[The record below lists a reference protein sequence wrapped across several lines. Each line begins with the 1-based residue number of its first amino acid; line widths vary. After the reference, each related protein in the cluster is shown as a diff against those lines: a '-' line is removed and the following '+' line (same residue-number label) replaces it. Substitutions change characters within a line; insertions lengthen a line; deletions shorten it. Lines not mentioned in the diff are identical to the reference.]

1 MHLSKLTIKQKLYFA
16 FLFMAAVTFVVA
28 FMCASNLSSNINAV
42 FDTKTTLAKNLVV
55 VSNVQQTM
63 SELDG
68 AVSACATDPVSNKA
82 KADSLSM
89 LVTDFKS
96 AMNNFSF
103 KEYKDDVARITAAAN
118 EYVSGVS
125 KIADFAKNG
134 DTAAAKFYADNMVN
148 QRIVVTT
155 GLVKINASMVSHCS
169 EAVEQI
175 SGRGTVYLAYV
186 LAVLTVIFALYISA
200 QISSSIQHTLR
211 IATKAA
217 NAIARGD
224 LTEEIEGNYDNELG
238 ELLSSL
244 DMMRRRWQALVKN
257 MQSTIYSV
265 EGNVR
270 SVSMITDKVTEGAG
284 VAQSRSM
291 SVSAAANQMVNNTS
305 DIARNCVQ
313 ASESASV
320 ASDITNSSVAQ
331 ISQTINGIQ
340 DQVNKSKDD
349 AELVRALVEQA
360 QKIGNIVNTIE
371 DIANQTNLLA
381 LNAAIEAARAGTY
394 GKGFAVVADE
404 VRALASRTSKSTSE
418 ITSMVKQIQSD
429 ANSANATLQRSLVR
443 MNELAGAA
451 ADVESHLQTIQEH
464 VGSAAEQITQ
474 IATAA
479 NEQTS
484 ATSEISDNINQIKDI
499 IEGFNVEVDSSH
511 QEISASVRQL
521 DTLLAQVKK
530 ITV

>member
-1 MHLSKLTIKQKLYFA
+1 M
-16 FLFMAAVTFVVA
+16 M
-28 FMCASNLSSNINAV
+28 
-42 FDTKTTLAKNLVV
+42 
-55 VSNVQQTM
+55 
-63 SELDG
+63 
-68 AVSACATDPVSNKA
+68 
-82 KADSLSM
+82 
-89 LVTDFKS
+89 
-96 AMNNFSF
+96 
-103 KEYKDDVARITAAAN
+103 DDAQ
-118 EYVSGVS
+118 
-125 KIADFAKNG
+125 
-134 DTAAAKFYADNMVN
+134 NMVN
-148 QRIVVTT
+148 
-155 GLVKINASMVSHCS
+155 
-169 EAVEQI
+169 
-175 SGRGTVYLAYV
+175 GT
-186 LAVLTVIFALYISA
+186 S
-200 QISSSIQHTLR
+200 
-211 IATKAA
+211 
-217 NAIARGD
+217 
-224 LTEEIEGNYDNELG
+224 
-238 ELLSSL
+238 
-244 DMMRRRWQALVKN
+244 
-257 MQSTIYSV
+257 
-265 EGNVR
+265 
-270 SVSMITDKVTEGAG
+270 
-284 VAQSRSM
+284 
-291 SVSAAANQMVNNTS
+291 
-305 DIARNCVQ
+305 
-313 ASESASV
+313 
-320 ASDITNSSVAQ
+320 
-331 ISQTINGIQ
+331 
-340 DQVNKSKDD
+340 
-349 AELVRALVEQA
+349 
-360 QKIGNIVNTIE
+360 NTIE

>member
-1 MHLSKLTIKQKLYFA
+1 MI
-16 FLFMAAVTFVVA
+16 FVSW
-28 FMCASNLSSNINAV
+28 CADQCGYLDEGV
-42 FDTKTTLAKNLVV
+42 LPKMEGVLPLVDWFREHDQWQYRDYEP
-55 VSNVQQTM
+55 NPGDLIFYDW
-63 SELDG
+63 ENDG
-68 AVSACATDPVSNKA
+68 
-82 KADSLSM
+82 
-89 LVTDFKS
+89 
-96 AMNNFSF
+96 
-103 KEYKDDVARITAAAN
+103 
-118 EYVSGVS
+118 
-125 KIADFAKNG
+125 IADHVGIVERVENG
-134 DTAAAKFYADNMVN
+134 
-148 QRIVVTT
+148 
-155 GLVKINASMVSHCS
+155 L
-169 EAVEQI
+169 
-175 SGRGTVYLAYV
+175 
-186 LAVLTVIFALYISA
+186 
-200 QISSSIQHTLR
+200 
-211 IATKAA
+211 
-217 NAIARGD
+217 
-224 LTEEIEGNYDNELG
+224 
-238 ELLSSL
+238 
-244 DMMRRRWQALVKN
+244 
-257 MQSTIYSV
+257 IYSV

-291 SVSAAANQMVNNTS
+291 SVSAAANQMVNNTT

>member
-224 LTEEIEGNYDNELG
+224 LTEEIEG
-238 ELLSSL
+238 
-244 DMMRRRWQALVKN
+244 
-257 MQSTIYSV
+257 
-265 EGNVR
+265 
-270 SVSMITDKVTEGAG
+270 EGAG

>member
-1 MHLSKLTIKQKLYFA
+1 MLLRVVQCQYQQLQIRWLT
-16 FLFMAAVTFVVA
+16 T
-28 FMCASNLSSNINAV
+28 
-42 FDTKTTLAKNLVV
+42 
-55 VSNVQQTM
+55 
-63 SELDG
+63 
-68 AVSACATDPVSNKA
+68 
-82 KADSLSM
+82 
-89 LVTDFKS
+89 
-96 AMNNFSF
+96 
-103 KEYKDDVARITAAAN
+103 
-118 EYVSGVS
+118 
-125 KIADFAKNG
+125 
-134 DTAAAKFYADNMVN
+134 
-148 QRIVVTT
+148 
-155 GLVKINASMVSHCS
+155 H
-169 EAVEQI
+169 
-175 SGRGTVYLAYV
+175 
-186 LAVLTVIFALYISA
+186 
-200 QISSSIQHTLR
+200 
-211 IATKAA
+211 
-217 NAIARGD
+217 
-224 LTEEIEGNYDNELG
+224 
-238 ELLSSL
+238 
-244 DMMRRRWQALVKN
+244 
-257 MQSTIYSV
+257 
-265 EGNVR
+265 
-270 SVSMITDKVTEGAG
+270 
-284 VAQSRSM
+284 
-291 SVSAAANQMVNNTS
+291 
-305 DIARNCVQ
+305 Q

>member
-1 MHLSKLTIKQKLYFA
+1 
-16 FLFMAAVTFVVA
+16 
-28 FMCASNLSSNINAV
+28 
-42 FDTKTTLAKNLVV
+42 
-55 VSNVQQTM
+55 
-63 SELDG
+63 
-68 AVSACATDPVSNKA
+68 
-82 KADSLSM
+82 
-89 LVTDFKS
+89 
-96 AMNNFSF
+96 
-103 KEYKDDVARITAAAN
+103 
-118 EYVSGVS
+118 
-125 KIADFAKNG
+125 
-134 DTAAAKFYADNMVN
+134 
-148 QRIVVTT
+148 
-155 GLVKINASMVSHCS
+155 
-169 EAVEQI
+169 
-175 SGRGTVYLAYV
+175 
-186 LAVLTVIFALYISA
+186 
-200 QISSSIQHTLR
+200 
-211 IATKAA
+211 
-217 NAIARGD
+217 
-224 LTEEIEGNYDNELG
+224 
-238 ELLSSL
+238 
-244 DMMRRRWQALVKN
+244 MMRRRWQALVKN

-291 SVSAAANQMVNNTS
+291 SVSAAANQMVNNTT

-464 VGSAAEQITQ
+464 VGSAAEQFTQ

>member
-1 MHLSKLTIKQKLYFA
+1 
-16 FLFMAAVTFVVA
+16 
-28 FMCASNLSSNINAV
+28 
-42 FDTKTTLAKNLVV
+42 
-55 VSNVQQTM
+55 
-63 SELDG
+63 
-68 AVSACATDPVSNKA
+68 
-82 KADSLSM
+82 
-89 LVTDFKS
+89 
-96 AMNNFSF
+96 
-103 KEYKDDVARITAAAN
+103 
-118 EYVSGVS
+118 
-125 KIADFAKNG
+125 
-134 DTAAAKFYADNMVN
+134 
-148 QRIVVTT
+148 
-155 GLVKINASMVSHCS
+155 
-169 EAVEQI
+169 
-175 SGRGTVYLAYV
+175 
-186 LAVLTVIFALYISA
+186 
-200 QISSSIQHTLR
+200 
-211 IATKAA
+211 
-217 NAIARGD
+217 
-224 LTEEIEGNYDNELG
+224 
-238 ELLSSL
+238 
-244 DMMRRRWQALVKN
+244 
-257 MQSTIYSV
+257 
-265 EGNVR
+265 
-270 SVSMITDKVTEGAG
+270 
-284 VAQSRSM
+284 
-291 SVSAAANQMVNNTS
+291 MVNNTT